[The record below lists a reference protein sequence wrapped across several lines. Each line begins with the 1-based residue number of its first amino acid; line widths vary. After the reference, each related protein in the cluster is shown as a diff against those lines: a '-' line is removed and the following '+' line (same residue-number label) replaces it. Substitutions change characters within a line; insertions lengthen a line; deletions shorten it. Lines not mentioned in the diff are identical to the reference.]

1 MRTANCPSCGA
12 KVNFQSA
19 ASILAVCE
27 YCRSTLIRSDLELQ
41 NVGKMAELQT
51 DGTPLQLH
59 AEGTYRHTH
68 FAVVGRIQLRYGQ
81 GLWNEWYL
89 VFDDLRGG
97 WLGEAQGTY
106 AISFLTE
113 IAHPLPLFE
122 ELRAGQHLT
131 LSTQSFEVRD
141 LRSALCIGGE
151 GELPF
156 RVGPGYE
163 APVADLL
170 GENGTFATIDYSEIP
185 PLIFLGEYVEFDQ
198 LHLSGLREFD
208 GW

>member
-1 MRTANCPSCGA
+1 
-12 KVNFQSA
+12 
-19 ASILAVCE
+19 
-27 YCRSTLIRSDLELQ
+27 
-41 NVGKMAELQT
+41 MAELQT
-51 DGTPLQLH
+51 DGTPLRLH
-59 AEGTYRHTH
+59 AEGTYRQAH

-89 VFDDLRGG
+89 LFDDLRGG

-106 AISFLTE
+106 AVSFLTE
-113 IAHPLPLFE
+113 ISHPLPPFE
-122 ELRAGQHLT
+122 ELKAGQRLIIRDRT
-131 LSTQSFEVRD
+131 FEVRE
-141 LRSALCIGGE
+141 LQSALCIGGQ

-170 GENGTFATIDYSEIP
+170 GEENSFGTIDYSETP
-185 PLIFLGEYVEFDQ
+185 PLVFLGEYVEFDQ
-198 LHLSGLREFD
+198 LQLSGLREFD